1 MKKILIILSFLLIQ
15 PVFADENWN
24 KSSSKDDTG
33 KDYLIYTLFSQ
44 NKDKEGNQTALM
56 LISPKENIF
65 SKIGFVKTS
74 GAIDCPNFC
83 QYYIQLDNNAA
94 KYTFSI
100 ENNAIKLENNQK
112 DEFLKNLKISKELTL
127 TLGKQRYF
135 FNTQNPNWSYTDEV
149 KK

>member
-1 MKKILIILSFLLIQ
+1 MKKLLVILSLLLTHHA
-15 PVFADENWN
+15 FADENWN
-24 KSSSKDDTG
+24 KSSSKDENG
-33 KDYLIYTLFSQ
+33 KEYQLYTLFSQ
-44 NKDKEGNQTALM
+44 NKDKDGNQAALM

-94 KYTFSI
+94 KYTFSA

-112 DEFLKNLKISKELTL
+112 DEFLKSLKTSKELTL
-127 TLGKQRYF
+127 SLGKQRYF
-135 FNTQNPNWSYTDEV
+135 FNTQNPNWTYTDEV